1 MYNLAPSHA
10 DRPGGVRK
18 WLATERKIASKKEGG
33 IPELNSSPSRDLELE
48 PGLAARF
55 DDLAADQ
62 WNDKMAILTLWITN
76 DGACG
81 LVKAEILEK
90 ATPYIRK
97 VGYTHKGDIAYET
110 LQVTPQGTK
119 VARGNDELWEQ
130 VGRMNSFANHY
141 RKQVTAYK
149 RLLHDKEQ
157 NQLSSQMN
165 TMFGEMMRN
174 AAAQELEQRQLQQ
187 RLTGPR

>member
-1 MYNLAPSHA
+1 M
-10 DRPGGVRK
+10 
-18 WLATERKIASKKEGG
+18 ER
-33 IPELNSSPSRDLELE
+33 
-48 PGLAARF
+48 
-55 DDLAADQ
+55 Q
-62 WNDKMAILTLWITN
+62 VAILTLWITR

-97 VGYTHKGDIAYET
+97 VGYTHKGDIHYET
-110 LQVTPQGTK
+110 LVVTPEESK

-141 RKQVTAYK
+141 RNQVKGYT
-149 RLLHDKEQ
+149 RLLHDHEQ
-157 NQLSSQMN
+157 NKISAQMN

-174 AAAQELEQRQLQQ
+174 AAAQELQQRQLQQ
-187 RLTGPR
+187 RLWRSVTTFTEIRLLKEP